1 MSPDLNQMV
10 DPDNSETRDDRYRS
24 TLDVYEARADD
35 WLEFRS
41 AKTNYLEEFAAEL
54 GSRPGPGEGMVV
66 DLGCGPGWH
75 LDDLPVDTVAMDA
88 AEAMLEL
95 ASVASPETP
104 LVQGD
109 LRQLPFAK
117 GSLRAAWANK
127 SYVHIARVDMPMAL
141 RDLHRALA
149 PGGITHLGLFGGDV
163 EYAGFDGD
171 EFSGR
176 SFSLW
181 PTQLLSDVLAGAG
194 FTIEKIQQADPL
206 IGSAPFIGVRVRREH
221 TLADTVGADMLLL
234 LVGLNPSLP
243 AAESGVGF
251 SGPSN
256 RGWPALEDSGLA
268 EVGSRDPEA
277 LLRDGHIGMTDIVKR
292 ATRGADELSK
302 DEYRC
307 GMARLER
314 LCDWLQPAAV
324 CIIGLTG
331 WRAAMNT
338 SAKAGLQSEEL
349 GGRPVWLMPNPS
361 GLNAHVTRADLAEHF
376 RAAVALGAGA

>member
-1 MSPDLNQMV
+1 MSPDPNQMV

-24 TLDVYEARADD
+24 TLDVYETRADD
-35 WLEFRS
+35 WLELRS
-41 AKTNYLEEFAAEL
+41 GKTNHLEEFAAEL
-54 GSRPGPGEGMVV
+54 GSRPDPEEGMVV

-88 AEAMLEL
+88 AEAMLGL
-95 ASVASPETP
+95 AAAASPDTP

-109 LRQLPFAK
+109 LRRLPFAK

-127 SYVHIARVDMPMAL
+127 SYVHIARADMPMAL

-149 PGGITHLGLFGGDV
+149 PGGVAHLGLFGGDV
-163 EYAGFDGD
+163 EHAGFDGD

-181 PTQLLSDVLAGAG
+181 PTQLLTDVLAGAG
-194 FTIEKIQQADPL
+194 FTIEEMQQADPL
-206 IGSAPFIGVRVRREH
+206 IGGAPFIGVRVHREH

-268 EVGSRDPEA
+268 ALGSRDPEV
-277 LLRDGHIGMTDIVKR
+277 LLREGRIGMTDIVKR
-292 ATRGADELSK
+292 ATRGADELTREEFRS
-302 DEYRC
+302 

-314 LCDWLQPAAV
+314 LCGWLQPAAV

-331 WRAAMNT
+331 WRAAVNK
-338 SAKAGLQSEEL
+338 SAKAGLQPEEL

-376 RAAVALGAGA
+376 RAAAALGADA